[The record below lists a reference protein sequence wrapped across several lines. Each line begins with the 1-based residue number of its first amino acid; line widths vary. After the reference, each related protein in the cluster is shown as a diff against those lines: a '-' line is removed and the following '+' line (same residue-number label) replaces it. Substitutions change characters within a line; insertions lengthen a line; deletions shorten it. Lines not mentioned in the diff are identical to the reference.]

1 MISLLL
7 STTARILL
15 SKHFPLVRRERK
27 SFWNE
32 LLGISATDTDDEPL
46 TREYFLR
53 FSFGPGTARIWT
65 NVRHAIEAV
74 DTSDMQS
81 SKAKQLATALIESI
95 KKSITDEVGGAAE
108 LSSLL
113 FPSGNGTSNNDSLHL
128 SPIMNSASQEIE
140 KKEARRSRIR
150 SQFSEEITRSQEK
163 IQELICRVL
172 LVASDSQ
179 TVTGMQSVLRV
190 LSENVHGYT
199 VTHSHRRYRSHHN
212 CNDSAEVP

>member
-1 MISLLL
+1 M
-7 STTARILL
+7 
-15 SKHFPLVRRERK
+15 VRREGK

-32 LLGISATDTDDEPL
+32 LLGISATDTDNEFL
-46 TREYFLR
+46 TPEKLLR
-53 FSFGPGTARIWT
+53 FSFGPSTARLWT
-65 NVRHAIEAV
+65 DVRHAIEAV

-81 SKAKQLATALIESI
+81 SRAKQLATALIESI

-128 SPIMNSASQEIE
+128 SPIMNSARQEIE
-140 KKEARRSRIR
+140 KEARRSRIR
-150 SQFSEEITRSQEK
+150 SQFSKEITRSQEK

-172 LVASDSQ
+172 LVASDAQ

-190 LSENVHGYT
+190 LNENVHGY
-199 VTHSHRRYRSHHN
+199 S
-212 CNDSAEVP
+212 